1 MRLHPTK
8 KQPHP
13 KKDKK
18 EFLDHPLRSIAE
30 DYEDR
35 HAKWEGWKKEQIQ
48 KAMSD
53 AGYDRTVGAVRHQR
67 VIMGKPENPVGL
79 VSKRKTIEQ
88 QDAKF
93 CVRML
98 KQIDLGNET
107 CGLQLVNGRWSKAYA
122 GEAVHERRGNDS

>member
-1 MRLHPTK
+1 MGNGKL
-8 KQPHP
+8 
-13 KKDKK
+13 
-18 EFLDHPLRSIAE
+18 
-30 DYEDR
+30 
-35 HAKWEGWKKEQIQ
+35 WEEIEWRMMEEGAAIGLTSEQIQ

-67 VIMGKPENPVGL
+67 VIMGNPVGL

-122 GEAVHERRGNDS
+122 GEAVQQRCGNDGPLQSSS